1 MTCSFCHSLLALPS
15 LLVGNQRKH
24 REQWRRKPWRRRDWA
39 VAVLLEELELQ
50 LQSPH
55 LLLQRGVLQDY
66 LQDLLREL
74 VLHVLHH
81 VRSRHTR
88 LQSGTFAFFL
98 PMVRMPYI
106 LYLAHVQAWAC
117 IVNQD
122 IKRQAHRCCTARNT
136 TDASSARTLS
146 ITRAHE
152 RNES

>member
-1 MTCSFCHSLLALPS
+1 MQHGSVNKIIPSLLLSLRS
-15 LLVGNQRKH
+15 LLVGNQREH
-24 REQWRRKPWRRRDWA
+24 REQCRPRRPGRRRDWA
-39 VAVLLEELELQ
+39 VAVLLEELELH
-50 LQSPH
+50 LQPPH

-106 LYLAHVQAWAC
+106 L
-117 IVNQD
+117 I
-122 IKRQAHRCCTARNT
+122 
-136 TDASSARTLS
+136 
-146 ITRAHE
+146 
-152 RNES
+152 